1 MNPVPSVYQTLRK
14 SAYIPEIT
22 LLIPKLNRIYPD
34 FFISGFKGQCLVR
47 GACPTVENN
56 TLPVI
61 SHTQASG
68 SAGLGCLLVL
78 ISCSKSPA
86 ALENSFGSGMVEV
99 TLSPDEFPL
108 SVCWGCSDEPDPGV
122 FNNTSG
128 PLGAIGIV
136 SGFIF
141 LCTKVPCLWKGKQ
154 R

>member
-1 MNPVPSVYQTLRK
+1 MPSVYQTLRK

-61 SHTQASG
+61 SHSQASG

-86 ALENSFGSGMVEV
+86 VLENSFG
-99 TLSPDEFPL
+99 T
-108 SVCWGCSDEPDPGV
+108 GV
-122 FNNTSG
+122 VRSRCLLMN
-128 PLGAIGIV
+128 
-136 SGFIF
+136 F
-141 LCTKVPCLWKGKQ
+141 LCLFFGAVLMNLTLECSIIPLVP
-154 R
+154 